1 MSRNQELGRIFAE
14 MGDVLD
20 LLGENA
26 FKVNAH
32 RRVARV
38 LEDLAE
44 DAAAMAAHDPDALR
58 AIPGFGEATVNKI
71 REFAEL
77 GRVPEHDEL
86 IRRVP
91 AGLLG
96 VLAVPGLGPKRVRT
110 LWQEAGVVDV
120 ATLRAKLADGSL
132 AGVPG
137 MGAKTLQNIR
147 ESLEFME
154 RSTGR
159 VRLGQAL
166 PLGEAIVA
174 RLQGVPGVQRISL
187 AGSLRRGRETIG
199 DLDIVASSTDPA
211 KVHEVL
217 RDLPEVE
224 RVLLSGETKT
234 SIRLAAGL
242 QVDLRT
248 VTDAQY
254 GAALL
259 YFTGSK
265 EHNILL
271 RERAQQRTLRLNEYG
286 LFPDDG
292 QSAPQERG
300 VESIAGSTEEEI
312 YAALGVP
319 WVPPELR
326 EDHGELER
334 EIPADLVRVE
344 DMRADLHTHT
354 TASDGTLSI
363 EAMAEEAIRRGLR
376 VLAITDHSRSSA
388 QANGLSIDRLRAH
401 AEAIR
406 ALAAR
411 YHKRLLLLAGSEV
424 DILADGSLD
433 YPDDVLAE
441 LDVVVASPH
450 SSLKAAPEVATK
462 RLLRAIRH
470 PLVHIIG
477 HPTGRLINAREG
489 LSPDMAL
496 LVREAREHHTAL
508 EVNANSMRLD
518 LRDAHVR
525 LAVDAGTLISINTDA
540 HAAEDFSQLRYGITT
555 ARRGWLSRGLC
566 VNTWEPQRLQEW
578 LRSKGRARSDG

>member
-1 MSRNQELGRIFAE
+1 MSRNQALARIFGE
-14 MGDVLD
+14 MADVLD

-32 RRVARV
+32 RRVARA

-44 DAAAMAAHDPDALR
+44 DAAAMAAEDPAALR
-58 AIPGFGEATVNKI
+58 ALPGFGEATVKKI
-71 REFAEL
+71 GEFAAL
-77 GRVPEHDEL
+77 GRIPEHDEL
-86 IRRVP
+86 LARIP

-96 VLAVPGLGPKRVRT
+96 VLAVPGLGPKRVRA
-110 LWQEAGVVDV
+110 LWQDAGVVDV
-120 ATLRAKLADGSL
+120 ASLKAKLADGSL

-159 VRLGQAL
+159 IRLGQAL
-166 PLGEAIVA
+166 PLGEALVE
-174 RLQGVPGVQRISL
+174 RLRSAPGVQRIGL

-199 DLDIVASSTDPA
+199 DLDVVASSTDPSA
-211 KVHEVL
+211 LHAAL
-217 RDLPEVE
+217 RAQPDTE
-224 RVLLSGETKT
+224 RVLASGDTKT
-234 SIRLAAGL
+234 SVRLASGL

-248 VTDAQY
+248 VEDGQF

-265 EHNILL
+265 EHNIRL
-271 RERAQQRTLRLNEYG
+271 RERAQHRGLRLNEYG
-286 LFPDDG
+286 QFKDDG
-292 QSAPQERG
+292 HAAPQERG
-300 VESIAGSTEEEI
+300 AAPVAARTEEDI
-312 YAALGVP
+312 YAALGLR
-319 WVPPELR
+319 WMPPELR

-334 EIPADLVRVE
+334 EPPRDLVRVE
-344 DMRADLHTHT
+344 DIRADLHTHT
-354 TASDGTLSI
+354 TASDGALPI

-388 QANGLSIDRLRAH
+388 QANGLAIDRLRAH

-406 ALAAR
+406 AHAAR
-411 YHKRLLLLAGSEV
+411 VRKRLVLLAGSEV

-450 SSLKAAPEVATK
+450 SSLKAAPEAATA

-477 HPTGRLINAREG
+477 HPTGRLINVREG
-489 LSPDMAL
+489 LAPDMAL
-496 LVREAREHHTAL
+496 LVREAREHRTAL

-525 LAVDAGTLISINTDA
+525 MAVDAGALVSINTDA
-540 HAAEDFSQLRYGITT
+540 HAAEDFAQLRYGVTT
-555 ARRGWLSRGLC
+555 ARRGWLPCAQC
-566 VNTWEPQRLQEW
+566 VNAWETPRLLAW
-578 LRSKGRARSDG
+578 LRSKGRATRD